1 MKIYNDA
8 NSNVN
13 YATKTLSSDD
23 VIVVPLKIGKKD
35 GSVIFIS
42 DVVDKMQISEF
53 ILKPLKE
60 LKKTPR
66 TTKELSLC
74 FLSPEN
80 KQITSLEEC
89 VTEIVT
95 GNSILFCDGFTSAF
109 SFSLKKF
116 EKRAITEPPTS
127 TVIKGPREGFVESL
141 PVNVSLMRR
150 KIQSKDLRFINTS
163 VGKYSST
170 SIAICYI
177 NGIANPKLVK
187 KLLDKLENIDID
199 AVLDS
204 SYVSKLLG
212 EHKRS
217 IFKQVGNTEK
227 PDILAAKIL
236 EGRVAIFVDGSPI
249 ALTVPYLLVEDFQSP
264 SDYYSSSYSATIYRL
279 IRVISVV
286 LSLFLPSFYVASE
299 LFHLQFIPL
308 SFLLTIENSIKGIP
322 LSPSYEIFFTLLIFE
337 ILNEASVRMPK
348 YVGMVVSIVGGLV
361 LGETAVNAGIISAPT
376 LMIIAFSGICL
387 YTAPELVQTFS
398 LLRFLLLIVAG
409 SLGGYGLICMVI
421 FLIIYLVS
429 FESYETPLCAPFSP
443 LITKDLKDSVY
454 KNFLIEQ
461 KMRPLSLKNHNRVR
475 LKDTEGDK

>member
-1 MKIYNDA
+1 MKLYADINKNVQFIKDA
-8 NSNVN
+8 
-13 YATKTLSSDD
+13 TSSDD
-23 VIVVPLKIGKKD
+23 VIFLHFTVGKKKACL
-35 GSVIFIS
+35 IFIS
-42 DVVDKMQISEF
+42 DIVDKELISQF
-53 ILKPLKE
+53 VLKPLSNVLSSPKNA
-60 LKKTPR
+60 
-66 TTKELSLC
+66 KELSLLL
-74 FLSPEN
+74 LSPEKKEQKLLKDCLN
-80 KQITSLEEC
+80 DLITGST
-89 VTEIVT
+89 V
-95 GNSILFCDGFTSAF
+95 LFCDGLSSAF

-141 PVNVSLMRR
+141 PVNISLMRR
-150 KIQSKDLRFINTS
+150 KIQSPDLRFINMS
-163 VGKYSST
+163 VGKYSKT
-170 SIAICYI
+170 SVSICYI
-177 NGIANPKLVK
+177 NGIANPKLI
-187 KLLDKLENIDID
+187 DKIKNKIKNIDID

-236 EGRVAIFVDGSPI
+236 EGRVAVFVDGSPI
-249 ALTVPYLLVEDFQSP
+249 ALTVPYLLIEDFQSP
-264 SDYYSSSYSATIYRL
+264 SDYYSSSYSATVYRT
-279 IRVISVV
+279 IRIISVI
-286 LSLFLPSFYVASE
+286 LSIFLPSIYVASE

-337 ILNEASVRMPK
+337 ILNEASIRMPR

-398 LLRFLLLIVAG
+398 LLRFLLLIIAG
-409 SLGGYGLICMVI
+409 SLGGYGILCTIMFI
-421 FLIIYLVS
+421 IIYLVS
-429 FESYETPLCAPFSP
+429 FESYNTPLCAPFSP
-443 LITKDLKDSVY
+443 LITKDLKDSIY
-454 KNFLIEQ
+454 KNFLIQQ
-461 KMRPLSLKNHNRVR
+461 KMRPLSLRNHNRIR
-475 LKDTEGDK
+475 LSDTEGDK